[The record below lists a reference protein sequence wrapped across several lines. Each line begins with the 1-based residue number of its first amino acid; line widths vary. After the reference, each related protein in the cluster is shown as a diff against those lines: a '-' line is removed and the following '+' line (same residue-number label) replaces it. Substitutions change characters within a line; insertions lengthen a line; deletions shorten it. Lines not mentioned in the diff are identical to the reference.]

1 MWHIKNYLNKT
12 NPKKR
17 VAEHTSPESGVGR
30 VFAGRSEAA
39 GEEGRTWKG
48 RVNKMYMD
56 KYVKMTQ

>member
-17 VAEHTSPESGVGR
+17 VVEHTSPESGVGR

-39 GEEGRTWKG
+39 GEQGTWKG